1 MISISDIQIN
11 LRGTIAVDEPMAKY
25 TWMKVGGPADFYIEP
40 ADKGDLLAI
49 VRYFR
54 QQRFPWMMIGRG
66 SNILV
71 SDEGIRGAVLNVE
84 SALSS
89 LSQSGDS
96 IIAESGVRLTKF
108 VDFCIQHGYA
118 GSEMLAGIPG
128 TVGGAVVMNA
138 GAHGGEISDHLLAI
152 EVLREGV
159 VEVVRKEEAG
169 FYYRS
174 SALASDIVLAATFGF
189 PHGEKEELSKKRRE
203 LIMKRNDSQPLDLP
217 NLGSMF
223 KNPKNAHAAQLI
235 EQAGLKGKRIGD
247 AQVSEKHANF
257 IVNLGSA
264 KADDVVKL
272 IELVKRTVYQHFGL
286 MLDLEVKLVGFPL
299 ERQVAA

>member
-40 ADKGDLLAI
+40 ADKDDLLAI

-89 LSQSGDS
+89 LSQSGGS

-264 KADDVVKL
+264 KADDVV
-272 IELVKRTVYQHFGL
+272 
-286 MLDLEVKLVGFPL
+286 LDLEVKLVGFPL

>member
-40 ADKGDLLAI
+40 ADKDDLLAI

-89 LSQSGDS
+89 LSQSGGS

-286 MLDLEVKLVGFPL
+286 LLDLEVKLVGFPL

>member
-1 MISISDIQIN
+1 
-11 LRGTIAVDEPMAKY
+11 
-25 TWMKVGGPADFYIEP
+25 
-40 ADKGDLLAI
+40 
-49 VRYFR
+49 
-54 QQRFPWMMIGRG
+54 MMIGRG

-89 LSQSGDS
+89 LSQSGGS

>member
-40 ADKGDLLAI
+40 ADKDDLLAI

-89 LSQSGDS
+89 LSQSGGS

>member
-40 ADKGDLLAI
+40 ADKDDLLAI

-89 LSQSGDS
+89 LSQSGGS

-159 VEVVRKEEAG
+159 VEVVRKEDAG
-169 FYYRS
+169 FYYRG

-189 PHGEKEELSKKRRE
+189 PHGEKEELSKNRRE

>member
-1 MISISDIQIN
+1 
-11 LRGTIAVDEPMAKY
+11 
-25 TWMKVGGPADFYIEP
+25 MKVGGPADFYIEP
-40 ADKGDLLAI
+40 ADKDDLLAI

-89 LSQSGDS
+89 LSQSGGS

>member
-1 MISISDIQIN
+1 
-11 LRGTIAVDEPMAKY
+11 
-25 TWMKVGGPADFYIEP
+25 
-40 ADKGDLLAI
+40 
-49 VRYFR
+49 
-54 QQRFPWMMIGRG
+54 
-66 SNILV
+66 
-71 SDEGIRGAVLNVE
+71 
-84 SALSS
+84 
-89 LSQSGDS
+89 
-96 IIAESGVRLTKF
+96 
-108 VDFCIQHGYA
+108 
-118 GSEMLAGIPG
+118 MLAGIPG

>member
-11 LRGTIAVDEPMAKY
+11 LSGTIAVDETMAKY

-40 ADKGDLLAI
+40 ADKDDLLAI

-89 LSQSGDS
+89 LSQSGGS

-189 PHGEKEELSKKRRE
+189 PYGEKEELSKKRRE

-286 MLDLEVKLVGFPL
+286 LLDLEVKLVGFPL